1 MSGLFTAF
9 ALAHPAQATTQSD
22 LENGFAGA
30 LRGCEEWV
38 LNPESWTNGL
48 EGFPDS
54 LGLGN
59 TAGWAKS
66 ANESTLPPKKL
77 RVANHYLRINS
88 TRDAGYVLV
97 VSDRIPFCHITGGG
111 STDLQPLVS
120 AVLEGKDFRSHW
132 VPVRD
137 VTQGDMTSTV
147 FRSLKD
153 PGFEM
158 TISRA
163 SKPGERLD
171 RVQVLA
177 TAFYRPGG

>member
-1 MSGLFTAF
+1 MDWRARISG
-9 ALAHPAQATTQSD
+9 AT
-22 LENGFAGA
+22 
-30 LRGCEEWV
+30 
-38 LNPESWTNGL
+38 
-48 EGFPDS
+48 
-54 LGLGN
+54 
-59 TAGWAKS
+59 
-66 ANESTLPPKKL
+66 
-77 RVANHYLRINS
+77 
-88 TRDAGYVLV
+88 
-97 VSDRIPFCHITGGG
+97 
-111 STDLQPLVS
+111 
-120 AVLEGKDFRSHW
+120 W